1 MFNYFYTIE
10 INLHSNIMKLE
21 FDKLINS
28 SFKHINNL
36 QFTSKKFTD
45 EKECV
50 DEIISEINGFCDKL
64 SVRHDRDNLII
75 MTQPN
80 PFIINENENSS
91 EIALLTD
98 DEKLFWQHNKLV
110 LFAVFEDKNDEA
122 FLFRFVLF
130 MGDDQLNISD
140 ENSYEFLKSE
150 SPSKLLN

>member
-1 MFNYFYTIE
+1 
-10 INLHSNIMKLE
+10 
-21 FDKLINS
+21 
-28 SFKHINNL
+28 
-36 QFTSKKFTD
+36 
-45 EKECV
+45 
-50 DEIISEINGFCDKL
+50 
-64 SVRHDRDNLII
+64 